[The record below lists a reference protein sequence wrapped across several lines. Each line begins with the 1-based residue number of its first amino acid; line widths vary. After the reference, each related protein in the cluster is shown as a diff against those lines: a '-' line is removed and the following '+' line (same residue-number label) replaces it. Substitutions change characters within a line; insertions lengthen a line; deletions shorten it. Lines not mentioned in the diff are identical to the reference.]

1 MKLTS
6 YLVSTQSLESQLTSV
21 ESAKAE
27 LTACLA
33 ESRTAMAT
41 LQGDLAT
48 ALTDRQTGEEKHEQE
63 MSDLRLDLLGK
74 FCYNMSFISYL
85 LQTTH
90 SRANAG
96 VV

>member
-1 MKLTS
+1 
-6 YLVSTQSLESQLTSV
+6 
-21 ESAKAE
+21 
-27 LTACLA
+27 
-33 ESRTAMAT
+33 MAT
-41 LQGDLAT
+41 LQGDLVT

-74 FCYNMSFISYL
+74 RCYMPFISYL